1 MDDPIIIERKT
12 ARKGDD
18 GYKVVSVRIREEVI
32 AELDALAEKSNRSRN
47 DIINRLLI
55 DGIKRA
61 IVK

>member
-32 AELDALAEKSNRSRN
+32 AELDALAEQSNRSRN

-55 DGIKRA
+55 DGIRRA